1 MNGGSL
7 GFKKKEKEGIKERS
21 KILLHND
28 FKASFI
34 DEFVNKNI
42 KEYKPDD
49 FLDACALFWSAIRT
63 INGRELNIPDQPSFD
78 SEGIIMQMKI

>member
-1 MNGGSL
+1 M
-7 GFKKKEKEGIKERS
+7 
-21 KILLHND
+21 
-28 FKASFI
+28 
-34 DEFVNKNI
+34 

-63 INGRELNIPDQPSFD
+63 INGCELNIPDHSSFD

>member
-1 MNGGSL
+1 MVNL
-7 GFKKKEKEGIKERS
+7 FHQENS
-21 KILLHND
+21 KILEIGCGRGE
-28 FKASFI
+28 FI
-34 DEFVNKNI
+34 NEFVNKNM

-63 INGRELNIPDQPSFD
+63 INGCELNIPDHSSFD